1 MVALIFLRERTRRR
15 AGSPANRYF
24 TVNMPDKK
32 IKAVLFDL
40 GETLLNFG
48 RFSHMRIFR
57 EGARLSYDY
66 LKGCGQSVGNFEY
79 YCWRNL
85 IALRLRHI
93 ISNIRRNDF
102 DSSALLRAMGMKK
115 GIRLDGRQWRHYAW
129 LWYEPLDKISTT
141 DSKIKETLIAL
152 KELGLKLGV
161 LSNTFVNAHSLE
173 KHLEQ
178 IGVLDFFPVKVYSY
192 QFDFRKPDVRI
203 FRIAAERIGEAA
215 ENIMYVGD
223 RIDKDIRPTLKLGM
237 HAVLKTAYTNAGKR
251 LPRGAWKIDHLSELP
266 SLVEKINAGIHSS

>member
-1 MVALIFLRERTRRR
+1 MRRR
-15 AGSPANRYF
+15 NAVPANRCF
-24 TVNMPDKK
+24 TVNMPNKK
-32 IKAVLFDL
+32 IKAILFDL

-48 RFSHMRIFR
+48 RLPHTRIFR
-57 EGARLSYDY
+57 EGARLSYNY
-66 LKGCGQSVGNFEY
+66 LKCCGQPVGNFEY
-79 YCWRNL
+79 YCWRHM
-85 IALRLRHI
+85 IVLRTWHL
-93 ISNIRRNDF
+93 ISNIRRKDF

-129 LWYEPLDKISTT
+129 LWYEPLNKVSTT
-141 DSKIKETLIAL
+141 DSKIKETLAAL

-161 LSNTFVNAHSLE
+161 LSNTFVSAHSLE

-178 IGVLDFFPVKVYSY
+178 VGILDFFPVRLYSY

-203 FRIAAERIGEAA
+203 FKVAAERIGEAA

-223 RIDKDIRPTLKLGM
+223 RIGNDIKPALKLGM

-266 SLVEKINAGIHSS
+266 PLVEKINTGIHPS